1 MCKTWPFM
9 DELLEKIGYEFGTGN
24 PIVSELRHRYDEH
37 GMEYA
42 TELTHG
48 DIPINACMNADTLK
62 DIQEELIDAI
72 FNMLVLNVKYPTGN
86 VKIRSA
92 IGHIISAWYDVS

>member
-9 DELLEKIGYEFGTGN
+9 DELLEKIGYDLTD
-24 PIVSELRHRYDEH
+24 PIIEELQIRYDKH

-42 TELTHG
+42 TEKRHG
-48 DIPINACMNADTLK
+48 DVPINACMNANTVK
-62 DIQEELIDAI
+62 DIQEELTDAI
-72 FNMLVLNVKYPTGN
+72 FNMLVLNVKYPAGN

-92 IGHIISAWYDVS
+92 IGHIVSAWYEVSP